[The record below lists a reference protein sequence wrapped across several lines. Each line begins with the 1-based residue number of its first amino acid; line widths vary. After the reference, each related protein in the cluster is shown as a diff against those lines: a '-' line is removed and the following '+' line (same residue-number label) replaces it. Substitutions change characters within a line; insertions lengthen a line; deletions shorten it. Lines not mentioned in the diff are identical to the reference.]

1 MKICVIGGGNIGTL
15 MAAELSAKGND
26 VWVLTSSPEQ
36 WPGTLDVLDENN
48 AAVIQ
53 NVPVT
58 ATTNL
63 AEAVQ
68 DAAYVFVTYP
78 TYLLAD
84 LCERLLPHIG
94 PGQRIGMVPGACG
107 ELFLH
112 PLMETGCTLFGLQR
126 AHSIARLKERGRS
139 VYMLGRKPSISV
151 AVIPA
156 SEAAPIASD
165 LSDWLNMP
173 AGTLPSYLDLT
184 LTPSNPILHTSRI
197 RTMFAGWHEGVTY
210 PKNFLFYEEW
220 DMAASE
226 LMLAMD
232 DELQGLCATV
242 PMDLSG
248 VKSLRAHYESP
259 DAVAMTRK
267 ISGIQAFKG
276 LLSPMREVA
285 ENRWVPDFA
294 SRYFRADFAYGLRA
308 IQGIAHLCGA
318 ACPHM
323 DEVVA
328 WYENVSGNRNGLR
341 LPWASMDEMVQAYTQ
356 EQ

>member
-36 WPGTLDVLDENN
+36 WPGTLDVLDEDDE
-48 AAVIQ
+48 AVVQ
-53 NVPVT
+53 EASVT
-58 ATTNL
+58 ATADL
-63 AEAVQ
+63 DAAIKG
-68 DAAYVFVTYP
+68 AAYVFVTYP
-78 TYLLAD
+78 TYLLAA
-84 LCERLLPHIG
+84 LCERLRPAVE

-112 PLMETGCTLFGLQR
+112 PLVEAGCTLFGLQR
-126 AHSIARLKERGRS
+126 VHSVARLKERGHS
-139 VYMLGRKPSISV
+139 VYMLGRKPSIDV
-151 AVIPA
+151 AAIPSNEA
-156 SEAAPIASD
+156 SPIASD
-165 LSDWLNMP
+165 LSAWLDMP

-197 RTMFAGWHEGVTY
+197 RTMFAGWHDGVTY
-210 PKNFLFYEEW
+210 PRNFPFYEEW
-220 DMAASE
+220 DMATSE

-232 DELQGLCATV
+232 DELQELCAKI

-248 VKSLRAHYESP
+248 VKSLRVHYESP
-259 DAVAMTRK
+259 DAEAMTRK
-267 ISGIQAFKG
+267 ISGIPAFKG
-276 LLSPMREVA
+276 LPSPMKEVA
-285 ENRWVPDFA
+285 EGQWVPDFG

-308 IQGIAHLCGA
+308 IQGIAHLSGA

-328 WYENVSGNRNGLR
+328 WYEGASGNHDAII
-341 LPWASMDEMVQAYTQ
+341 LPWTSMAEMVSAYTQ
-356 EQ
+356 ER